1 MGCFHINHSAMPGI
15 LCALIF
21 EQQITLS
28 AVNFNN
34 LKGQII
40 MIKKTSKQVILRG
53 LASFYRYRTLHTLGR
68 SHLFRISGKSGSY
81 FIEKIT
87 LGNCSNVTSIKKS
100 LMRRG
105 GRGSMTRFSRS
116 V

>member
-1 MGCFHINHSAMPGI
+1 
-15 LCALIF
+15 
-21 EQQITLS
+21 
-28 AVNFNN
+28 
-34 LKGQII
+34 
-40 MIKKTSKQVILRG
+40 MIKSTSKHVVLRG
-53 LASFYRYRTLHTLGR
+53 LASLYRYRVLHNLGR
-68 SHLFRISGKSGSY
+68 SHLFQISKSGSY

-87 LGNCSNVTSIKKS
+87 LGNCSNVTSFKKS